1 MNSIEMKM
9 GTVKVTG
16 YHSAECEGRFNGV
29 DCIIKCQNTYEDETF
44 HIVDVLIN
52 GKSSIEVLKLMNINL
67 DGLDSAINDEIKAA
81 KEKEAQKRDAERFE
95 QNLKKYTTTIH
106 HLLVPLIQK
115 YDVSESQCAEEYA
128 KSPTNSFRVYD
139 NWNFKKEN
147 YEYVCVYDKNDKG
160 MYEVSTPYNCDM
172 KKKTRKLEKLPELID
187 NMFKAITDDKAA
199 QNKIELERVQHLNE
213 MKELLGEDTKWYH
226 EKYGRRYE
234 NSVGEHEIV
243 SYGKN
248 YNKKST
254 LKISNL
260 TDEQVKKIIE
270 MIKEN

>member
-9 GTVKVTG
+9 GTVRVTG
-16 YHSAECEGRFNGV
+16 YRSAECEGKLNGV
-29 DCIIKCQNTYEDETF
+29 DCIIKCQNTHYDETF

-67 DGLDSAINDEIKAA
+67 DGLNSAINDEIKAA
-81 KEKEAQKRDAERFE
+81 KEKELLRRDAERFE
-95 QNLKKYTTTIH
+95 QNLKKYMTTIH

-115 YDVSESQCAEEYA
+115 YDTSESQRAEEYA
-128 KSPTNSFRVYD
+128 KSPTNSFRIYD
-139 NWNFKKEN
+139 ANFNKYK

-160 MYEVSTPYNCDM
+160 MYEVYTPYNYDM

-187 NMFKAITDDKAA
+187 NLFKAITTDKAA

-213 MKELLGEDTKWYH
+213 MKELLGEDTQWYS

-234 NSVGEHEIV
+234 NRIGEHEIV

-260 TDEQVKKIIE
+260 TDEQVKKILE
-270 MIKEN
+270 MIKES

>member
-16 YHSAECEGRFNGV
+16 YRSAECEGRLNGV
-29 DCIIKCQNTYEDETF
+29 NCTIKCQNTYKDERF

-52 GKSSIEVLKLMNINL
+52 EKSSIEVLKLMNINL
-67 DGLDSAINDEIKAA
+67 DGLESAINDEIIVAR
-81 KEKEAQKRDAERFE
+81 EKELQRRDAERFE
-95 QNLKKYTTTIH
+95 QNLKKYPTTIH
-106 HLLVPLIQK
+106 YLLVPLIQK
-115 YDVSESQCAEEYA
+115 YDTSESQCAQEYA
-128 KSPTNSFRVYD
+128 KSPTNSFRIYD
-139 NWNFKKEN
+139 ANFNKYK
-147 YEYVCVYDKNDKG
+147 YEYVCIYDKNDKG
-160 MYEVSTPYNCDM
+160 MYEVYTPYNYDI

-187 NMFKAITDDKAA
+187 NIFKAITADKAA
-199 QNKIELERVQHLNE
+199 KNKIELERVQQLNE
-213 MKELLGEDTKWYH
+213 MKELLGEDTKWYS

-234 NSVGEHEIV
+234 NSVGEHEIT

-248 YNKKST
+248 YNNKLT

-260 TDEQVKKIIE
+260 TDEQVKKILE